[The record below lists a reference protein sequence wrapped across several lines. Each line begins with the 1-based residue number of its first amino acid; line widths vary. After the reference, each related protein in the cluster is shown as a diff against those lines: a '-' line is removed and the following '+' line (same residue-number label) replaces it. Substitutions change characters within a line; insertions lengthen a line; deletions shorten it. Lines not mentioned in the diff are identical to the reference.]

1 MGGAPR
7 SAGEAGAERV
17 FSFYAQWSME
27 CWQEV
32 GARHGTAHV
41 FVDS

>member
-17 FSFYAQWSME
+17 SFYARQSME
-27 CWQEV
+27 RWQEV